1 MKKFLM
7 TLAAVLCC
15 AMATT
20 VLTSCEKDNED
31 NDEFGYHLTVE
42 PQRPLT
48 GIDAMNW
55 RDYVLGIY
63 RAELGTDSDGFTK
76 HGTQEEC
83 DKEVLNACKRAESKV
98 RPGGTGM
105 IVVQNVTA
113 GKTVY
118 RRIMQ

>member
-20 VLTSCEKDNED
+20 VLTACEKNED
-31 NDEFGYHLTVE
+31 NDEFGYNLTVE

-48 GIDAMNW
+48 GMAAMNW
-55 RDYVLGIY
+55 RDYVLDIF

-83 DKEVLNACKRAESKV
+83 DKEVLNACKRAEAKL
-98 RPGGTGM
+98 RPGGAGM

>member
-15 AMATT
+15 AMTT
-20 VLTSCEKDNED
+20 IVLTSCQKDED
-31 NDEFGYHLTVE
+31 PDEFGYNLTVE

-48 GIDAMNW
+48 GMDAMNW

-63 RAELGTDSDGFTK
+63 RAELGTDSNGFTK

-83 DKEVLNACKRAESKV
+83 DKEVMNACKRAETKL
-98 RPGGTGM
+98 RPGGAGM
-105 IVVQNVTA
+105 IVVHNQTA
-113 GKTVY
+113 NKTVY
-118 RRIMQ
+118 RRIIQ

>member
-20 VLTSCEKDNED
+20 VLTACEKDED

-83 DKEVLNACKRAESKV
+83 DKEVLNASKRAEAKV
-98 RPGGTGM
+98 IPGGTGM
-105 IVVQNVTA
+105 IVVHNATA
-113 GKTVY
+113 NKTVY